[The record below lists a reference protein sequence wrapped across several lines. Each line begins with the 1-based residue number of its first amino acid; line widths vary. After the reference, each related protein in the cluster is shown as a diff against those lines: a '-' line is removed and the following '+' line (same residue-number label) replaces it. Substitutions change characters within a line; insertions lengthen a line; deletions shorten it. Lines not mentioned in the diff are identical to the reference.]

1 MRVDTACVLC
11 PSMHMYEVCA
21 SVILRMS
28 ALGSHMHTVRGV
40 CHAHT
45 HLHHEV
51 GMRTPCSQGNS
62 IVSGLRAWTGARL
75 GPKLSP
81 APY

>member
-1 MRVDTACVLC
+1 MFSACVLC
-11 PSMHMYEVCA
+11 PSMHMYEACA
-21 SVILRMS
+21 SVSLRMS
-28 ALGSHMHTVRGV
+28 ALGSHMHTAGGV

-45 HLHHEV
+45 LLHHEV
-51 GMRTPCSQGNS
+51 GMCTPCSQGDR
-62 IVSGLRAWTGARL
+62 IVSGLRAWTAARL